1 MLRVTIAWVGADD
14 GGLHNA
20 RDFVRSIGSPVA
32 SPRAAIRTRGFR
44 GGISSAGWQDSSTT
58 RRMVGERGRGW
69 QIICPASLPS
79 PLLLFLSPLR
89 RRFVDAREKQ
99 GTSLCRWPESQ
110 LGTSMSILVIY
121 SQRGHII
128 LGNVRPCNCAVNS
141 TNSWMSKRMPCS
153 YLIILS
159 TQVVF
164 NWIIN
169 ITFLYWRSLKC
180 DY

>member
-1 MLRVTIAWVGADD
+1 MHPAPHGHDGPGCMLRATIAWVGADD

-89 RRFVDAREKQ
+89 RRFVDAREKR
-99 GTSLCRWPESQ
+99 GTSLCR
-110 LGTSMSILVIY
+110 
-121 SQRGHII
+121 
-128 LGNVRPCNCAVNS
+128 
-141 TNSWMSKRMPCS
+141 
-153 YLIILS
+153 
-159 TQVVF
+159 
-164 NWIIN
+164 
-169 ITFLYWRSLKC
+169 
-180 DY
+180 